1 MSELFTTL
9 PDGTVRPATEAEAEA
24 HYVAYPEQRPVVE
37 DPDAEAKAAAEA
49 EAKAEA
55 DRQAAEAKAADEAPA
70 KKSSPRA
77 SRSAAKKTDEA

>member
-24 HYVAYPEQRPVVE
+24 HYVAYPEQRPAVE
-37 DPDAEAKAAAEA
+37 DPGAEAEAAAEA
-49 EAKAEA
+49 EAE
-55 DRQAAEAKAADEAPA
+55 AADEAPA